1 VRGVVHGFSWSRRP
15 AEWYDAPA
23 LARPERPGRHAG
35 HHEDMGRYASAFR
48 LAVVLGFAL
57 LGSACADKDTD
68 TAYLERPAE
77 EIYNS
82 AMDKVLDSDYQKA
95 SKDFDEVDRQ
105 HPYSVWATKAQLM
118 SAYSLYQASKYD
130 QAVVDLDRFIQL
142 HPGNRDTAYAYY
154 LKALCYYVQITDVGR
169 DQKTTEQALKAMDE
183 VAKRFPDSKYARDA
197 RLKIDLTRDHLA
209 GKEMD
214 IGRYYE
220 RQGNYLAAINRFRRV
235 VDNYQTTTHVPEAL
249 HRLTECYLALGIVD
263 EAKTTAAVLGHNYP
277 GSEWYVDSYALLTGV
292 PQQNSVEQKGW
303 VSRVISSVF

>member
-1 VRGVVHGFSWSRRP
+1 MMRALQLVR
-15 AEWYDAPA
+15 D
-23 LARPERPGRHAG
+23 GRVAMRDITG
-35 HHEDMGRYASAFR
+35 TMARYASKLQ
-48 LAVVLGFAL
+48 LAAVLGIAL
-57 LGSACADKDTD
+57 LAAACADNDTE
-68 TAYLERPAE
+68 TYLERPAE

-130 QAVVDLDRFIQL
+130 QAIVDLDRFIQL

-169 DQKTTEQALKAMDE
+169 DQKMTEQALKALDE
-183 VAKRFPDSKYARDA
+183 VTKRFPESKYARDA
-197 RLKIDLTRDHLA
+197 RLKLDLTRDHLA
-209 GKEMD
+209 GKEME

-249 HRLTECYLALGIVD
+249 HRLTESYLALGIVD

-277 GSEWYVDSYALLTGV
+277 GSEWYVESYALLTGV
-292 PQQNSVEQKGW
+292 PQTNAEASSKGW
-303 VSRVISSVF
+303 VNRVIGAVF